1 MNIKEKLLLIQQM
14 TGLTQTKLADELGVS
29 FVTLNSWINQK
40 SYPRK
45 PASERIDQLL
55 QKYTGQKKIS
65 STALITK
72 KNILS
77 AEIKKHSNIIRE
89 IINNPDIRD
98 QLLLALTYH
107 SNSIEGS
114 SLSQNDTAAILFDNV
129 SLPNKSLVEQLE
141 AKNHQ
146 TALEY
151 LWQYLADKK
160 PLNEKLILKLH
171 SILLN
176 GIHAE
181 AGRYRDHPV
190 RIVGSYVPTANHLK
204 VSALMKQ
211 LVKTINNPTKNWIAK
226 VTNIHSKFEQI
237 HPFADG
243 NGRTGRLLMQA
254 MLLQRNIAP
263 AIIKQGKKQLYYAYL
278 QKAQLEH
285 NSISLQDFIC
295 DAILDGF
302 AIINRK

>member
-1 MNIKEKLLLIQQM
+1 M
-14 TGLTQTKLADELGVS
+14 
-29 FVTLNSWINQK
+29 
-40 SYPRK
+40 
-45 PASERIDQLL
+45 
-55 QKYTGQKKIS
+55 
-65 STALITK
+65 
-72 KNILS
+72 
-77 AEIKKHSNIIRE
+77 
-89 IINNPDIRD
+89 
-98 QLLLALTYH
+98 
-107 SNSIEGS
+107 
-114 SLSQNDTAAILFDNV
+114 
-129 SLPNKSLVEQLE
+129 VEQLE

-151 LWQYLADKK
+151 LWRHLADKK
-160 PLNEKLILKLH
+160 TLNEKLILKLH

-204 VSALMKQ
+204 VPALMKQ
-211 LVKTINNPTKNWIAK
+211 LVKTINNPTENWIAK
-226 VTNIHSKFEQI
+226 VINIHSKFEQI

-254 MLLQRNIAP
+254 MLVQHNFAP
-263 AIIKQGKKQLYYAYL
+263 DIIKQDKKRLYYTYL

-285 NSISLQDFIC
+285 NSIPLQDFVC

-302 AIINRK
+302 VIINRK